1 MSETKHTP
9 GPWEAER
16 TIPGWRIGPSYG
28 LVCAICQSTDSGTHE
43 RQEANAHLIAAAPE
57 MLQIL
62 KDTRDFLEM
71 EGFEK
76 CATSAIDSVIAQ
88 ATNKKE

>member
-1 MSETKHTP
+1 MSEAKHTP
-9 GPWEAER
+9 EPWEYVEEPLAAFSMVTGREFIVAGIPNAEDDIEETR
-16 TIPGWRIGPSYG
+16 
-28 LVCAICQSTDSGTHE
+28 
-43 RQEANAHLIAAAPE
+43 ANACLITTAPK